1 VSSRFYDAVVLGR
14 SLGALT
20 TAALLARRDFR
31 VLVLGQGARP
41 PTYRFEQRP
50 LSRRTFTLLFGSSP
64 LWRRVITELA
74 QNPQWKRRA
83 EPLDPMFAVL
93 GPNHRLELPPD
104 VEIFAREV
112 EREFPE
118 VRQIVDELYGS
129 IASANAAVDGAFE
142 HDGVWPPGTLWERL
156 GTGHAASALP
166 FERGE
171 RAPTLLAKFPSGHAY
186 REIASVPVAF
196 ATNLGVPMAELPALA
211 FARLH
216 GAWTRG
222 VLALRGGE
230 DELADFLVER
240 IVALGGA
247 CLLDRRAES
256 LVIQQGKA
264 VGVVLDGAEEPTGA
278 NVVVSA
284 ESGEKLADLSKGAG
298 VTRAAERQWPRLSPE
313 AGRFV
318 VSLVVRRALLPDSLP
333 TESFVLPSGIRPDP
347 RRPTV
352 HLQVRDE
359 EGWADGRGPRDG
371 EILLVAECL
380 LPARSSLTVLEARHA
395 ILETLRS
402 AFPFLDEHTVL
413 IDSVHDGLPLVDFSS
428 GVRREVERLHVSE
441 TSPGSEPM
449 ERLWSVDSP
458 GFLGLSGEPVRGPIP
473 NTFLVG
479 PTVLPALGQEGELL
493 AAWSVA
499 RLVTRRDKAR
509 QRLRQKLWSKIETA

>member
-14 SLGALT
+14 SVGALT

-41 PTYRFEQRP
+41 PTYRFEQRA
-50 LSRRTFTLLFGSSP
+50 LGRRAFTLLFGASP
-64 LWRRVITELA
+64 LWRRVLTELA
-74 QNPQWKRRA
+74 QSPQWKRRA

-93 GPNHRLELPPD
+93 GPDHRLELPPD
-104 VEIFAREV
+104 VDIFAREI

-118 VRQIVDELYGS
+118 VRQIVDELYQS

-156 GTGHAASALP
+156 GTGHAASSLP

-171 RAPTLLAKFPSGHAY
+171 RAPTLLAKFPSGHPY

-196 ATNLGVPMAELPALA
+196 ATNLGVPLAELPALA

-240 IVALGGA
+240 IEAHGGT
-247 CLLDRRAES
+247 CLFGRRAES
-256 LVIQQGKA
+256 LVIQQGRA

-278 NVVVSA
+278 SVVVSA
-284 ESGEKLADLSKGAG
+284 ESGEKLAELSKGAG
-298 VTRAAERQWPRLSPE
+298 VTRAAERAWPRLSPE

-318 VSLVVRRALLPDSLP
+318 VSLVVRRKLLPESLP
-333 TESFVLPSGIRPDP
+333 VESFVLPSGRPDP
-347 RRPTV
+347 RRPVV
-352 HLQVRDE
+352 HLEQRSREGSADARAKRE
-359 EGWADGRGPRDG
+359 EV
-371 EILLVAECL
+371 LLVAECL

-395 ILETLRS
+395 VLETLRG

-413 IDSVHDGLPLVDFSS
+413 VDSVHDGLPLVDFST
-428 GVRREVERLHVSE
+428 GARREIERLHVTE
-441 TSPGSEPM
+441 TSPGREPM
-449 ERLWSVDSP
+449 ERLWSVDPP

-509 QRLRQKLWSKIETA
+509 QRMRQKLWSKIETA

>member
-1 VSSRFYDAVVLGR
+1 VSSRFFDAVVLGR
-14 SLGALT
+14 SVGALT

-31 VLVLGQGARP
+31 VLVLGQGARA

-50 LSRRTFTLLFGSSP
+50 LGRRAFTLLFGASP
-64 LWRRVITELA
+64 LWRRVLTELA
-74 QNPQWKRRA
+74 QSPQWKRRA

-104 VEIFAREV
+104 VESFAHEV

-129 IASANAAVDGAFE
+129 VAEANAAVDTAFE
-142 HDGVWPPGTLWERL
+142 HDGVWPPGTLWERI
-156 GTGHAASALP
+156 GIGHAASQLP

-171 RAPTLLAKFPSGHAY
+171 RAPALLAKFPSGHPY
-186 REIASVPVAF
+186 RDIASVPVAF
-196 ATNLGVPMAELPALA
+196 ATNLGGPVAELPALA

-222 VLALRGGE
+222 ILALRGGE

-240 IVALGGA
+240 IEAHGGS
-247 CLLDRRAES
+247 CLLGRRAES

-278 NVVVSA
+278 SVVVSA

-298 VTRAAERQWPRLSPE
+298 VTRAAERAWPRLSPE

-318 VSLVVRRALLPDSLP
+318 VSLVVRRALLPESLP
-333 TESFVLPSGIRPDP
+333 VESFVLPAGSRPDP
-347 RRPTV
+347 RRPAV
-352 HLQVRDE
+352 HLQKR
-359 EGWADGRGPRDG
+359 ASSSDGKAPRDG
-371 EILLVAECL
+371 EVTLVAECI
-380 LPARSSLTVLEARHA
+380 LPARGSLTVLEARHA
-395 ILETLRS
+395 VLETLRG
-402 AFPFLDEHTVL
+402 AFPFLDEHTLLV
-413 IDSVHDGLPLVDFSS
+413 DSVNDGLPLVDLST
-428 GVRREVERLHVSE
+428 GVRREIERLHVTE
-441 TSPGSEPM
+441 ASPGREPM
-449 ERLWSVDSP
+449 ERLWSVDPP
-458 GFLGLSGEPVRGPIP
+458 GFLGVSGEPVRGPIP

-499 RLVTRRDKAR
+499 RLVTRRDKTR
-509 QRLRQKLWSKIETA
+509 QRMRQKLWSKIETA

>member
-1 VSSRFYDAVVLGR
+1 MSSRFYDVVVLGR
-14 SLGALT
+14 SVGALT
-20 TAALLARRDFR
+20 AGALLARRDFR
-31 VLVLGQGARP
+31 VLVLGQGARA
-41 PTYRFEQRP
+41 PTYRFEQRA
-50 LSRRTFTLLFGSSP
+50 LGRRAFTLLFGASP
-64 LWRRVITELA
+64 LWRRVLSELA
-74 QNPQWKRRA
+74 QSPQWKRRA

-93 GPNHRLELPPD
+93 GQSHRIELPPD
-104 VEIFAREV
+104 VEIFAREI

-118 VRQIVDELYGS
+118 VRQIVDELYS
-129 IASANAAVDGAFE
+129 SVAAANAAVDGAFE

-156 GTGHAASALP
+156 GTAHAASGLP

-171 RAPTLLAKFPSGHAY
+171 RAPSLLAKFPGGHPY
-186 REIASVPVAF
+186 RDIASIPVAF

-222 VLALRGGE
+222 ISALRGGE
-230 DELADFLVER
+230 DELTEFLAER
-240 IVALGGA
+240 IEAHGGA
-247 CLLDRRAES
+247 CLFDRRAES
-256 LVIQQGKA
+256 LLIQQGKA

-278 NVVVSA
+278 SVVVSA

-298 VTRAAERQWPRLSPE
+298 VTRAAERDWPRLSPE

-318 VSLVVRRALLPDSLP
+318 VSIVVRRAGIPESLP
-333 TESFVLPSGIRPDP
+333 IESFVLPSGTRPDP

-352 HLQVRDE
+352 HLQR
-359 EGWADGRGPRDG
+359 RSRDG
-371 EILLVAECL
+371 SGEARGAREGEALLVAECL

-395 ILETLRS
+395 VLETLRS
-402 AFPFLDEHTVL
+402 AFPFLDEHTLVV
-413 IDSVHDGLPLVDFSS
+413 DSVHDGLPLVDFST
-428 GVRREVERLHVSE
+428 GTRREVERLHITA
-441 TSPGSEPM
+441 TSPGREPM
-449 ERLWSVDSP
+449 ERLWSVEP
-458 GFLGLSGEPVRGPIP
+458 TGFLGLSGEPVRGPIP

-509 QRLRQKLWSKIETA
+509 QRIRQKLWSKIETA

>member
-14 SLGALT
+14 SLGALA

-41 PTYRFEQRP
+41 PTYRFGQRA
-50 LSRRTFTLLFGSSP
+50 LGRRAFSLLFGASP
-64 LWRRVITELA
+64 LWRRMLTELA
-74 QNPQWKRRA
+74 QTPQWKRRT

-93 GPNHRLELPPD
+93 GPGHNIELPPD

-118 VRQIVDELYGS
+118 VRQIVDELYEA
-129 IASANAAVDGAFE
+129 IAAANGAVDAAFE
-142 HDGVWPPGTLWERL
+142 HDGIWPPGTLWERL
-156 GTGHAASALP
+156 GTGHAASSLP

-171 RAPTLLAKFPSGHAY
+171 RAPALLAKFPSGHPY
-186 REIASVPVAF
+186 RDIASVPVAF
-196 ATNLGVPMAELPALA
+196 ATYMGVPLGELPALA

-222 VLALRGGE
+222 ILALPGGE
-230 DELADFLVER
+230 DELAEFLVER
-240 IVALGGA
+240 IEALGGT
-247 CLLDRRAES
+247 CLLERRAET
-256 LVIQQGKA
+256 LVVRQGRA
-264 VGVVLDGAEEPTGA
+264 AGVVLDGAEEPTGA
-278 NVVVSA
+278 SVVVSA

-298 VTRAAERQWPRLSPE
+298 VTRAAERDWPRLSPE

-318 VSLVVRRALLPDSLP
+318 VSLVVRRALLPESLP
-333 TESFVLPSGIRPDP
+333 VESFVLPPGSRPDP
-347 RRPTV
+347 RRPSV
-352 HLQVRDE
+352 HLQK
-359 EGWADGRGPRDG
+359 RGGAARDG
-371 EILLVAECL
+371 EELLVAECL

-395 ILETLRS
+395 VLETLRS
-402 AFPFLDEHTVL
+402 AFPFLDEHTVMV
-413 IDSVHDGLPLVDFSS
+413 DSVHDGLPLVDFST
-428 GVRREVERLHVSE
+428 GTRREIERLHVAE
-441 TSPGSEPM
+441 TSPGREPM
-449 ERLWSVDSP
+449 ERLWSVDPP

-499 RLVTRRDKAR
+499 RLVTRRDKTR
-509 QRLRQKLWSKIETA
+509 QRMRQKLWSKLETA